1 MTTTQWTKTPNPI
14 PRASLE
20 YTSKSIPSWLNWL
33 NRIPMAPT
41 RKVNKPNT
49 SMEIAYCYPI
59 HGDTKKWG
67 SSINGKDVMARGN
80 VNYPFFHLCF
90 KRFFFFFFPP
100 LKLQRVL
107 LAYIRQLRQK
117 RVVIIPSKHDLKLFS
132 DRHCLN

>member
-33 NRIPMAPT
+33 SRIPMAPT

-90 KRFFFFFFPP
+90 KRIFFFSLLLSCRGYFLLILGSWGRKEWSSFPASMIWNCFP
-100 LKLQRVL
+100 IDIV
-107 LAYIRQLRQK
+107 
-117 RVVIIPSKHDLKLFS
+117 
-132 DRHCLN
+132 